1 MKNVN
6 HLFLLAIALV
16 IASCGAPKQEEAPKK
31 VLPPKEETIAKIKD
45 IEAEMHKAVE
55 IDNAVANNA
64 IILYT
69 EFALDFPED
78 TLAPEYLF
86 KAGEVSTATK
96 KYKRALDCYENIL
109 SNYPDYKHYMESLYL
124 KAFLLDNFLNDDN
137 AAKIVYEEV
146 IKQFP
151 TTNYAKD
158 AKSAIAN
165 LGKTDAQIIEEIE
178 KKNKK

>member
-1 MKNVN
+1 MKNIN
-6 HLFLLAIALV
+6 NLFILTVVVLL
-16 IASCGAPKQEEAPKK
+16 ASCGAPKQEEPAK
-31 VLPPKEETIAKIKD
+31 VLPPKEETISKIKAL
-45 IEAEMHKAVE
+45 ETEMHKAVE
-55 IDNAVANNA
+55 IDNTVANNA
-64 IILYT
+64 IALYT

-109 SNYPDYKHYMESLYL
+109 SNYPQYKHYMESLYL
-124 KAFLLDNFLNDDN
+124 KAFLLDNFLNDDV

-165 LGKTDAQIIEEIE
+165 LGKTDEQIIEEIE
-178 KKNKK
+178 KKNRK